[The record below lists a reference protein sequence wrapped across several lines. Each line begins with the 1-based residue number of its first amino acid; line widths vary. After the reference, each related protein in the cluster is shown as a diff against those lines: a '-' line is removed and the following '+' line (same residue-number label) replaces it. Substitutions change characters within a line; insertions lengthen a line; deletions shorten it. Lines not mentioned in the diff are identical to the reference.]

1 MPTLAHREYLDVL
14 PSEWEQV
21 RLGDLGDVYAG
32 STPRRSEPKYW
43 EGHIPWLT
51 PSEVTGR
58 TDKWVN
64 KTDEYITDAG
74 YQSTSV
80 HLVPEGSLLVT
91 TRATIGEVVIAG
103 VPITTNQGF
112 KNLVLGPDDDPL
124 FYYYVLRFIADE
136 MKRLAS
142 GSTFDE
148 INKSDFTDIVV
159 PRPNPSEQ
167 RRIADVLDTVDAA
180 IQETDAVV
188 EKQERVKTG
197 LLQDLLTRGLDVD
210 GRLRDPEREPE
221 AFRETELGNLPKE
234 WKVEHVGEISDVV
247 RGSSP
252 RPKGDPRYYGGPIG
266 RLMGE
271 DVTRD
276 GKWVTPQ
283 IDSLTHEGAE
293 RSRPMKRGSLVL
305 ICSGNVGLPG
315 LLAVDACIHDG
326 FLGLKNIE
334 EADVEFLYMWFL
346 FVQQKMDA
354 AATHGGVFTN
364 LTTKILKETK
374 IAIPPL
380 KEQKQIV
387 NTYEALRRQ
396 ENTEQ
401 RYMRKLRSLKNG
413 LMQDLLTGRVRV
425 PEAEDRVDEVTA

>member
-91 TRATIGEVVIAG
+91 TRATIGEAVIAG

-124 FYYYVLRFIADE
+124 FYYYVLRFVADE

-188 EKQERVKTG
+188 EKQEQVKTG
-197 LLQDLLTRGLDVD
+197 LLQDLLTRGLDAD

-221 AFRETELGNLPKE
+221 AFRETELGRVPAKWDLVPLSE
-234 WKVEHVGEISDVV
+234 VSAHIT
-247 RGSSP
+247 
-252 RPKGDPRYYGGPIG
+252 KGATPTTYGF
-266 RLMGE
+266 
-271 DVTRD
+271 D
-276 GKWVTPQ
+276 WVDQGTP
-283 IDSLTHEGAE
+283 
-293 RSRPMKRGSLVL
+293 
-305 ICSGNVGLPG
+305 
-315 LLAVDACIHDG
+315 
-326 FLGLKNIE
+326 F
-334 EADVEFLYMWFL
+334 
-346 FVQQKMDA
+346 
-354 AATHGGVFTN
+354 
-364 LTTKILKETK
+364 
-374 IAIPPL
+374 
-380 KEQKQIV
+380 
-387 NTYEALRRQ
+387 
-396 ENTEQ
+396 
-401 RYMRKLRSLKNG
+401 LRSEAVKDG
-413 LMQDLLTGRVRV
+413 RFEPVGIRYIPEAAHEKMARSAVQGGDLLMTITGNLGRVCRYPEDL
-425 PEAEDRVDEVTA
+425 PEANINQHIARIRVVSSDRVLPEFTLWA

>member
-91 TRATIGEVVIAG
+91 TRATIGEAVIAG

-124 FYYYVLRFIADE
+124 FYYYVLRFVADE

-188 EKQERVKTG
+188 EKQEQVKTG
-197 LLQDLLTRGLDVD
+197 LLQDLLTRGLDAD
-210 GRLRDPEREPE
+210 GRLRDPERQPE
-221 AFRETELGNLPKE
+221 AFRETEVFGRTPVDWEIVRLRDHITLPSGQIDPRKEPYRDWTLVAPNHIEEKTGRLLESETAAEQGAKSGKYVFREGNIVYSKIRPYLRKAYLADGKGICSADMYPLRPGERIRPRMLEAIILGEHFSRFAEKVSMRSGIPKINRAELGEYETALPPLDEQKRIE
-234 WKVEHVGEISDVV
+234 EVLVEHDQNV
-247 RGSSP
+247 
-252 RPKGDPRYYGGPIG
+252 
-266 RLMGE
+266 
-271 DVTRD
+271 
-276 GKWVTPQ
+276 
-283 IDSLTHEGAE
+283 GAE
-293 RSRPMKRGSLVL
+293 RSYRGKLQQ
-305 ICSGNVGLPG
+305 
-315 LLAVDACIHDG
+315 
-326 FLGLKNIE
+326 LK
-334 EADVEFLYMWFL
+334 
-346 FVQQKMDA
+346 
-354 AATHGGVFTN
+354 T
-364 LTTKILKETK
+364 
-374 IAIPPL
+374 
-380 KEQKQIV
+380 
-387 NTYEALRRQ
+387 
-396 ENTEQ
+396 
-401 RYMRKLRSLKNG
+401 G
-413 LMQDLLTGRVRV
+413 LMQDLLTGRIRV
-425 PEAEDRVDEVTA
+425 PEAQERVDEVIA

>member
-91 TRATIGEVVIAG
+91 TRATIGEAVIAG

-124 FYYYVLRFIADE
+124 FYYYVLRFVADE

-188 EKQERVKTG
+188 EKQEQVKTG
-197 LLQDLLTRGLDVD
+197 LLQDLLTRGLDAD

-221 AFRETELGNLPKE
+221 AFRETELGRLPFA
-234 WKVEHVGEISDVV
+234 WRVVPVGEVGQVV
-247 RGSSP
+247 TGTT
-252 RPKGDPRYYGGPIG
+252 PKTSRSEYYDGPIPFA
-266 RLMGE
+266 RPAEVGE
-271 DVTRD
+271 QRHVQRTE
-276 GKWVTPQ
+276 K
-283 IDSLTHEGAE
+283 SLTKEGATQARMLPAE
-293 RSRPMKRGSLVL
+293 ATLVTCIGNLGRVAQAGRP
-305 ICSGNVGLPG
+305 
-315 LLAVDACIHDG
+315 LAT
-326 FLGLKNIE
+326 N
-334 EADVEFLYMWFL
+334 
-346 FVQQKMDA
+346 QQI
-354 AATHGGVFTN
+354 N
-364 LTTKILKETK
+364 SI
-374 IAIPPL
+374 IPASEMSSDYVYYASHL
-380 KEQKQIV
+380 
-387 NTYEALRRQ
+387 LRRQ
-396 ENTEQ
+396 MRAEAGLQVVPIVNKSRFSSLLLPLPDFDEQ
-401 RYMRKLRSLKNG
+401 RRIVAALDQQDETRESELEYRAKLQLLKTG

-425 PEAEDRVDEVTA
+425 PEAEDHVDEVIA